1 MALPLSKQRR
11 FLLLTA
17 RPPQLYPLFHLDFLR
32 LLPYFHAL
40 QQRHRQYSIFKTGR
54 NFVRI
59 DALDPNGDL
68 GRWSIALTLRS

>member
-54 NFVRI
+54 NFVHI
-59 DALDPNGDL
+59 DALDPNADIGL
-68 GRWSIALTLRS
+68 WSIALTLRS